1 MVPIS
6 KLSTKINKMRIRF
19 AQPSLLLPGT
29 GIDTCYPLFRLRNF
43 FIKKIKMSNPPTA
56 LYESSFGK
64 SGQGV
69 NMGKINPKANGK
81 FFRGSNGPPH
91 VLELLY
97 AKHVEREE
105 RVAMTHPTKLG
116 ATFPTHAFG
125 PSGSVETKMKV
136 MPSQP
141 RELTDEERRA
151 KKISKAVLQVLRKE
165 GFGNVRKDL
174 KELQRLRKEQDNSIE
189 LLQKSIPKLKSTLRR
204 LA

>member
-1 MVPIS
+1 
-6 KLSTKINKMRIRF
+6 
-19 AQPSLLLPGT
+19 
-29 GIDTCYPLFRLRNF
+29 
-43 FIKKIKMSNPPTA
+43 
-56 LYESSFGK
+56 
-64 SGQGV
+64 
-69 NMGKINPKANGK
+69 
-81 FFRGSNGPPH
+81 
-91 VLELLY
+91 
-97 AKHVEREE
+97 
-105 RVAMTHPTKLG
+105 
-116 ATFPTHAFG
+116 
-125 PSGSVETKMKV
+125 MKV